1 MSLSTTLLRPDHRW
15 RKAAYLGS
23 LWASVEIVLGSFL
36 HNIKFPLTGTILS
49 AIGISLLIAGH
60 SLWKERGI
68 VWRAGTICAVMKSV
82 SPSAVIIGPMIGIAL
97 EALIVEVIIRLFA
110 GHPTGY
116 FIGSALACTIPL
128 IQKAITYLFTYGTD
142 IAVVIEQLIEFASK
156 SLQYRSLSPI
166 NVMLTLISA
175 NLLLG
180 FLAAWSGIVIGRRAK
195 TIRTDREDAFHPVRP
210 ASSPSVRQTYSLLL
224 LFVHLFV
231 VAAGLITQSVYFLLF
246 IPLWYLHYPLVK
258 ERFARWIFWVEIGAV
273 SVFAGTFLGAAVLHD
288 YTSGALLGA
297 QMFFRALFIVTAFSA
312 VSTELRNPGI
322 IRFMQKNRL
331 KDFSLALESAFNA
344 LPLMI
349 DKIQLERAFFKH
361 PLDSL
366 SRVLGYTDALMKE
379 REKER
384 SIIIVTGEKGS
395 GKSTML
401 NLLADRLKNEGFSI
415 GGIIQPGI
423 WKENKRYGF
432 EILDLTSGRSM
443 PLCSTDGPESGIT
456 AGPFRFFPEAVQFG
470 TSALTAYGLLE
481 KDVIIL
487 DEIGPLEINGM
498 GWHDSLKSLS
508 AQYNGVLII
517 SLRPTLLEIV
527 CSRYSLHADRIFDV
541 KNDDISALTEHILSR
556 RTGTITQF

>member
-1 MSLSTTLLRPDHRW
+1 MSLSPTLSRLDHRW
-15 RKAAYLGS
+15 HKAAYLGS

-68 VWRAGTICAVMKSV
+68 VWRAGIICAVMKSV

-110 GHPTGY
+110 GHPAGY

-128 IQKAITYLFTYGTD
+128 IQKVITYLFTYGTD
-142 IAVVIEQLIEFASK
+142 IAVVIEQLIEFASR

-180 FLAAWSGIVIGRRAK
+180 FIAAWSGIVIGRRAK
-195 TIRTDREDAFHPVRP
+195 SIQIDRESSFHRERPVTSR
-210 ASSPSVRQTYSLLL
+210 SVRQQYSLILL
-224 LFVHLFV
+224 LVHLCV

-246 IPLWYLHYPLVK
+246 IPFWYLYYPLVK

-288 YTSGALLGA
+288 FSAGALLGA
-297 QMFFRALFIVTAFSA
+297 QMFLRALFIVTAFSA
-312 VSTELRNPGI
+312 VSTELRNPRI
-322 IRFMQKNRL
+322 IRFMQQNRM
-331 KDFSLALESAFNA
+331 KDFSLALDSAFSA

-349 DKIQLERAFFKH
+349 DRIQLERAFFKH

-384 SIIIVTGEKGS
+384 TIIFVTGEKAS

-401 NLLADRLKNEGFSI
+401 SLLADRLKKEDFNI

-432 EILDLTSGRSM
+432 DILDLTSGRTM
-443 PLCSTDGPESGIT
+443 PLCRTDGPESGIT
-456 AGPFRFFPEAVQFG
+456 AGPFRFFPDAVQFG
-470 TSALTAYGLLE
+470 TSALTSDGMLE

-487 DEIGPLEINGM
+487 DEIGPLEIQGA
-498 GWHDSLKSLS
+498 GWHDSLTYLT
-508 AQYNGVLII
+508 AQYNGLLII
-517 SLRPTLLEIV
+517 SLRPTLLEKV
-527 CSRYSLHADRIFDV
+527 CSRYSVQADRIFDA
-541 KNDDISALTEHILSR
+541 KNDDVSVMTGHILAQLP
-556 RTGTITQF
+556 GTNSLF